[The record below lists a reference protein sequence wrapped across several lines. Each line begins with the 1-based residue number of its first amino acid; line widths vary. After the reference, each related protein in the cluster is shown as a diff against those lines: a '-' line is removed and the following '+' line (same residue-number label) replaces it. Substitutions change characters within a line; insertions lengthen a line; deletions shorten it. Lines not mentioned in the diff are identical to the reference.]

1 MAKRVVW
8 SLRAQSDRK
17 DILKYWNQRNKSKAY
32 SIKLNSLIKEA
43 VELVARY
50 PKIGKETDKAHVR
63 VKVVRDY
70 LIIYEEAPS
79 QIEILTNW
87 DSRQDPD
94 QLDVMLE

>member
-1 MAKRVVW
+1 
-8 SLRAQSDRK
+8 
-17 DILKYWNQRNKSKAY
+17 
-32 SIKLNSLIKEA
+32 
-43 VELVARY
+43 VARY

-79 QIEILTNW
+79 QIEILTIW